1 MGLLTS
7 NEQGRPFLLNHSIY
21 SKHRHPPLL
30 SRSQET
36 LEVCLSQGSSYES
49 HTGGLDSRRLCGPG
63 GYLSW
68 TRCDK
73 RSLRPSYRVA
83 VSQRR
88 RQRAHR
94 SRRRNYHLV
103 AVGQR
108 IRRPPA
114 LVLRTLRKPRTTV
127 RNTLAHAQ
135 DGYCRRTA
143 RGDPRSGR
151 SGHRADHR
159 DAGRRGR
166 AARGQQDRDRSTR
179 RRARV

>member
-1 MGLLTS
+1 M
-7 NEQGRPFLLNHSIY
+7 
-21 SKHRHPPLL
+21 
-30 SRSQET
+30 
-36 LEVCLSQGSSYES
+36 CLSQGSSYES

-135 DGYCRRTA
+135 DGFFRRAA

-151 SGHRADHR
+151 SEPHDDRR

>member
-73 RSLRPSYRVA
+73 RSLRLAARRSPHDVFVRVIA
-83 VSQRR
+83 EEM
-88 RQRAHR
+88 
-94 SRRRNYHLV
+94 V
-103 AVGQR
+103 A
-108 IRRPPA
+108 
-114 LVLRTLRKPRTTV
+114 L
-127 RNTLAHAQ
+127 
-135 DGYCRRTA
+135 
-143 RGDPRSGR
+143 
-151 SGHRADHR
+151 RADHCVR
-159 DAGRRGR
+159 IV
-166 AARGQQDRDRSTR
+166 R
-179 RRARV
+179 RRVED